1 VNARSRTPLVLA
13 IVIVVAGVVA
23 LIAVLATRDGGDDDD
38 TASTVPPPAGGSVDD
53 SASGGTTGPLAASAG
68 VSVEGSVLPPGQGE
82 DDPAIGTPVP
92 TLRGR
97 DYEGNEVTIAPGT
110 GGPMMVVFL
119 AHWCPHCNAEIP
131 VLLEWQESGEMPDE
145 LQISGVSTA
154 ATPDRPNYPPDQWL
168 QEKGWAWPVLAD
180 DDQLTAANAYGVTGF
195 PYFVIVDADGNVV
208 VRNSGEI
215 PLEDLDAMV
224 DEAIA

>member
-13 IVIVVAGVVA
+13 IVIVIAGIAAVIAVVA
-23 LIAVLATRDGGDDDD
+23 TRNGGDDDD
-38 TASTVPPPAGGSVDD
+38 TASTVPPAATGSVDD
-53 SASGGTTGPLAASAG
+53 TASDGTTGPATAVG
-68 VSVEGSVLPPGQGE
+68 VTVEGSLLPAGQGE
-82 DDPAIGTPVP
+82 DDPAIGTPAP
-92 TLRGR
+92 TLRGA
-97 DYEGNEVTIAPGT
+97 DYQGNEVTIAPGT
-110 GGPMMVVFL
+110 DGPMMVVFL

-131 VLLEWQESGEMPDE
+131 VLLEWQESGEIPDG
-145 LQISGVSTA
+145 LQIYGVSTA
-154 ATPDRPNYPPDQWL
+154 VNPDEPNYPPDQWL

-180 DDQLTAANAYGVTGF
+180 DDRLTAANAYGVTGF

-224 DEAIA
+224 EEAIA

>member
-1 VNARSRTPLVLA
+1 VNVRSRTPLVLA
-13 IVIVVAGVVA
+13 IVIVVIGVVA

-38 TASTVPPPAGGSVDD
+38 TASTVPPAAGGSVDD
-53 SASGGTTGPLAASAG
+53 SASEGTTGPPPASAG

-82 DDPAIGTPVP
+82 DDPAIGTPAP

-110 GGPMMVVFL
+110 DGPMMVVFL

-131 VLLEWQESGEMPDE
+131 VLLEWEESGEMPDE
-145 LQISGVSTA
+145 LQIFGVSTA
-154 ATPDRPNYPPDQWL
+154 ATADRPNYPPDQWL

>member
-1 VNARSRTPLVLA
+1 MNARSRTPLVLA
-13 IVIVVAGVVA
+13 IVIVVAGVAA
-23 LIAVLATRDGGDDDD
+23 LIAVVSTRDSGGDDDD
-38 TASTVPPPAGGSVDD
+38 TASSVPPPVSESVGDG
-53 SASGGTTGPLAASAG
+53 ASESTTGPPSAAAG
-68 VSVEGSVLPPGQGE
+68 VTVEGSVLPP
-82 DDPAIGTPVP
+82 DDPAIGTPAP

-110 GGPMMVVFL
+110 DGPMMVVIL

-131 VLLEWQESGEMPDE
+131 VLLEWQESGGIPDE
-145 LQISGVSTA
+145 LQIFGVSTA
-154 ATPDRPNYPPDQWL
+154 VSADRPNYPPGRWL

-215 PLEDLDAMV
+215 PLEDLDEMV